1 MISIQLAYL
10 VIIDDYW
17 TASEY
22 WLGVNIYSDMLS
34 NLVKNGVRLYH
45 KVQEIWLQVK
55 LIFSHRII
63 RIENI
68 CLVSR
73 NSTTTPLVRIRMFYS
88 IF

>member
-22 WLGVNIYSDMLS
+22 WLGVNIYSDMFS

-45 KVQEIWLQVK
+45 KVQEI
-55 LIFSHRII
+55 
-63 RIENI
+63 
-68 CLVSR
+68 
-73 NSTTTPLVRIRMFYS
+73 
-88 IF
+88 